1 MLVSQM
7 KTVDE
12 VAGLLDG
19 CAKVF
24 LVGCDGCAEVCKT
37 AGRETVAQFGKTLEE
52 RGKKIVGTTNVDF
65 LCNRVLTGTRLVR
78 NADQINEADALLV
91 FSCGI
96 GVQAV
101 GGVVDKPVVPAA
113 NTVSMGG
120 SHGLWPGEEKCA
132 QCGDCLLGL
141 TGGICP
147 ITGCSKSLVN
157 GQCGGTGYDG
167 SCEVSKDHP
176 CGWKLIYDR
185 LKELGRLDDMRKLQ
199 APRDHRK
206 WMIPDAIRRTV
217 RYALEVGAQ
226 EPPAVAPA
234 AGPAPAAAPKKP

>member
-78 NADQINEADALLV
+78 NADQVNEADALLV

-113 NTVSMGG
+113 NTISMGG

-157 GQCGGTGYDG
+157 GQCGGTTSKGD
-167 SCEVSKDHP
+167 CEIEQGKP
-176 CGWKLIYDR
+176 CAWALIYQR
-185 LKELGRLDDMRKLQ
+185 QKLNGRLDLLKKIVPPQNKAKFM
-199 APRDHRK
+199 PS
-206 WMIPDAIRRTV
+206 WVPM
-217 RYALEVGAQ
+217 
-226 EPPAVAPA
+226 EPENQP
-234 AGPAPAAAPKKP
+234 